1 MSAED
6 PFERFAGIPGTGLV
20 SRAVDAAVR
29 VPSSV
34 IRAHVDQL
42 RRRNPEA
49 TPAQLLAI
57 LDSELLAVVQTT
69 GGAVGGTAAI
79 PAVGTAVA
87 ATLTAADVAAFFA
100 AAAAYTLAVA
110 DVHGIEVDDVGRR
123 RTLLLASLLGEDG
136 PRAIESAGLSP
147 TAWARVGLAAM
158 PSTTIQRV
166 NKVLAGRFVK
176 KHLLRRSSLLLGR
189 LVPFGVG
196 AAIGVLGGRALG
208 KGIVA
213 QARAAFGEPPAQ
225 FPPRLRVVEGTSADA
240 APRLEAVAD
249 RPGQLGRPDLL
260 GGGDGAGSGP
270 GSSER

>member
-1 MSAED
+1 MTAGD
-6 PFERFAGIPGTGLV
+6 PFERFAGVPGSHLV
-20 SRAVDAAVR
+20 GRAIDAAVR

-34 IRAHVDQL
+34 IRAHVEQL

-49 TPAQLLAI
+49 TPAQILAI
-57 LDSELLAVVQTT
+57 LDSEFLALVQTT

-110 DVHGIEVDDVGRR
+110 DVHGVEVDDVARR
-123 RTLLLASLLGEDG
+123 RTLLLASVLGEDG
-136 PRAIESAGLSP
+136 SRAVAAAGVSP
-147 TAWARVGLAAM
+147 AAWARVGLATM

-176 KHLLRRSSLLLGR
+176 KHLLRHSSVLLGR
-189 LVPFGVG
+189 LVPFGIG

-208 KGIVA
+208 KGVVT
-213 QARAAFGEPPAQ
+213 QARAAFGEPPAA
-225 FPPRLRVVEGTSADA
+225 FGPLVRVVEVESAG
-240 APRLEAVAD
+240 AP
-249 RPGQLGRPDLL
+249 PQLVPAPPLAG
-260 GGGDGAGSGP
+260 GSSGGDPQTGQP
-270 GSSER
+270 TED